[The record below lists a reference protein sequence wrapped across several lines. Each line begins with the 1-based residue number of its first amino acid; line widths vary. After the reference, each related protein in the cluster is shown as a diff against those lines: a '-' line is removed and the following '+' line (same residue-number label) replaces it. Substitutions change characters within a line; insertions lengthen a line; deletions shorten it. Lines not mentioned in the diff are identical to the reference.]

1 MPRSAILL
9 AVTAAALLA
18 ACSSDEQ
25 TADITKLSD
34 LKSFFGPQYRITD
47 IPKSGI
53 NPKAM
58 AGQKL
63 PDGITIDPAACGDFV
78 KTPQVPS
85 DAKGNMTAVTAEGD
99 GNRFITIALET
110 NEPLPVVEPSDEC
123 KKITFSGNGITG
135 TVQTVPTPQIDG
147 AKTLGVHRSV
157 NIERDGKTQTGELY
171 SYRAY
176 FGKFQVM
183 VTANPV
189 LAPNQPVAPVD
200 SKRAED
206 LLVAAVAAI
215 RGKS

>member
-1 MPRSAILL
+1 MVQAQQLRAITVVVAGTPFGTPEDDRQNPRI
-9 AVTAAALLA
+9 
-18 ACSSDEQ
+18 
-25 TADITKLSD
+25 KLTQLGTVFD
-34 LKSFFGPQYRITD
+34 PPGCAKVAEGTNLPQ
-47 IPKSGI
+47 G
-53 NPKAM
+53 
-58 AGQKL
+58 L
-63 PDGITIDPAACGDFV
+63 
-78 KTPQVPS
+78 
-85 DAKGNMTAVTAEGD
+85 KGNMAATTAEGD

-176 FGKFQVM
+176 FGKYQVM

-189 LAPNQPVAPVD
+189 LAPDKPVAPVD
-200 SKRAED
+200 TKRAED

-215 RGKS
+215 RGKNS